1 MTHGRRRQLL
11 RLAQVAG
18 SFTIVAL
25 LIAFVLPKVTGTDYE
40 QIWGRL
46 RSLSATTLALMFVVW
61 AAGLFAYTFVLV
73 GALPGLTH
81 AQALTLNLAGSAVSN
96 LVPFGGAVGIA
107 ATFAMTGSWGFRPAA
122 TTLFTVVTGAWNVL
136 NKLALPC
143 LALIGLLVTGDI
155 TDRRLVIG
163 ATVAAAVLAVVVTA
177 GIGVLSSERVAVFAS
192 KTIGYVG
199 HRVLQVAGRTR
210 EVHWESAV
218 LDFRHRALGVLRD
231 GWITMTLG
239 MLAYSGLQALL
250 AWQCLHAVG
259 STLTVTEVF
268 AGFAFGRLL
277 TSFVATPS
285 GVGVAETG
293 AAALLAKFG
302 GDPAASA
309 AGILLFSF
317 FFTYLLEIPV
327 GAIGWLT
334 WALYTPWRKSPA

>member
-1 MTHGRRRQLL
+1 MTAAQRRQYV
-11 RLAQVAG
+11 RAAQVIG
-18 SFTIVAL
+18 SFSVVVL
-25 LIAFVLPKVTGTDYE
+25 LIVVVLPKAAGTDYQ
-40 QIWGRL
+40 QIWARL
-46 RSLSATTLALMFVVW
+46 STLSVATLALMFLVW
-61 AAGLFAYTFVLV
+61 ALGLYAYTFVLT

-96 LVPFGGAVGIA
+96 LVPFGGAIGIA
-107 ATFAMTGSWGFRPAA
+107 ATFAMAGSWGFRPAA
-122 TTLFTVVTGAWNVL
+122 ITLFTIVTGAWNVL

-143 LALIGLLVTGDI
+143 IALIGLLVTGDI

-163 ATVAAAVLAVVVTA
+163 ATIAAAVLAVIVVSA
-177 GIGVLSSERVAVFAS
+177 VGVLSSERLAVAAS
-192 KTIGYVG
+192 RTIGFVG
-199 HRVLQVAGRTR
+199 HRLLRISGRAR

-218 LDFRHRALGVLRD
+218 LDFRHRTRGVLRS
-231 GWITMTLG
+231 GWRRMTLG

-250 AWQCLHAVG
+250 AWQCLHAMG

-317 FFTYLLEIPV
+317 FFTYLLEIPI

-334 WALYTPWRKSPA
+334 WALWTPWRKSPA